1 MRISHYQYI
10 CTKLNYGI
18 RMKYKHIFFDLDRT
32 LWDFEL
38 NMRQTLID
46 IFHRHNLGDYAQ
58 STEHFIE
65 TFNLH
70 NDRLWNS
77 YQNGDLKKKVLRY
90 KRFEKTLGDYGIR
103 NKDLVMVIDKEYIE
117 ESPRKTA
124 LIPHSIEVLEY
135 LKNKYKLHIIT
146 NGFNEVQFAKLELC
160 GISHYFTK
168 VVTSEMTGYH
178 KPHPEAF
185 GYTLSS
191 ANARKEESVM
201 IGDDLGTDIIGAKNF
216 GIDQVYFNPTQAK
229 HAQKVTHEIT
239 SLLELLKIL

>member
-1 MRISHYQYI
+1 
-10 CTKLNYGI
+10 
-18 RMKYKHIFFDLDRT
+18 MKYKHIFFDLDRT
-32 LWDFEL
+32 LWDFEH
-38 NMRQTLID
+38 NMRLTLMD
-46 IFHRHNLGDYAQ
+46 IFDRHNLSNYAPGP
-58 STEHFIE
+58 EHFIE

-77 YQNGDLKKKVLRY
+77 YQNGELKKKVLRY

-103 NKDLVMVIDKEYIE
+103 NKDLVMVIDREYID
-117 ESPRKTA
+117 ESPKKTV

-146 NGFNEVQFAKLELC
+146 NGFNEVQFAKIELC

-168 VVTSEMTGYH
+168 VVTSEMSGHH
-178 KPHPEAF
+178 KPHPKAF
-185 GYTLSS
+185 GYTVSL

-201 IGDDLGTDIIGAKNF
+201 IGDDYKADIIGAKSF
-216 GIDQVYFNPTQAK
+216 GIDQIYFNPTQTK
-229 HAQKVTHEIT
+229 QAQKATFEIT